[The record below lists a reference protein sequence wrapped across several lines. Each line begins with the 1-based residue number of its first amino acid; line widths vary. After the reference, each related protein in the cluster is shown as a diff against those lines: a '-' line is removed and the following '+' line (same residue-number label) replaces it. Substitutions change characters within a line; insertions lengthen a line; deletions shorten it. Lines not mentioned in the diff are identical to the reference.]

1 MAELRSDD
9 TALFVTLQ
17 SRVAE
22 YWARVDRVEGAT
34 EEPCQS
40 FFSEDAVMVL
50 GALRVEGKPALSE
63 FFDNRE
69 RQEIA
74 RERTTRHVVNNPRL
88 TVEGPTRATLRAVVV
103 VYAGLGAWPLPAE
116 APSGIADF
124 TFDCVREADGLWR
137 FSAMTANSVFV
148 GAGAPAFAKKQEQ
161 E

>member
-1 MAELRSDD
+1 MGELRSEEA
-9 TALFVTLQ
+9 ALFLTLQ

-74 RERTTRHVVNNPRL
+74 RERTTRHVVSNFRL
-88 TVEGPTRATLRAVVV
+88 KIDGPKRAILRATVI
-103 VYAGLGAWPLPAE
+103 VYAGIGAWPLQSEP
-116 APSGIADF
+116 PSGLGDFSF
-124 TFDCVREADGLWR
+124 TFVKDTDGEWR
-137 FSAMTANSVFV
+137 FSAINANSLFT
-148 GAGAPAFAKKQEQ
+148 GAGAPAFAKKQD
-161 E
+161 